1 MKIKKEKWVI
11 KRRGGAM
18 EDMVSRLGITPAFAR
33 ILCGRGYDSAE
44 KAAAFLYPDGAEL
57 KPAEALPDAE
67 RFCAFLFQAKERGQ
81 KVRVIGDYDADGV
94 TATFIMTEGLKRFGI
109 EADYRIPDRVSDGYG
124 ISIGM
129 VEEAASDGIG
139 VIVTVDNGIAAA
151 EQVKRAKEKGLTVL
165 VTDHHEPQEEIPAA
179 DAVVDF
185 KVNPDYPGTPVSG
198 AVVAAKLM
206 DLLLGKCG
214 QEGFLYE
221 HMEILALST
230 VADVM
235 ELTGENRVIVKT
247 GLAKPM
253 DRWNLGLRSLAAAN
267 GLKTEPKAYS
277 LGFVLA
283 PCINALGRLKKADP
297 GVALL
302 AEQDEAEAMK
312 LAESLVAANAV
323 RKEMTTKA
331 IEDACREI
339 DARGDEEAMPIVYV
353 SENCHESI
361 AGIVAGKLRERYY
374 VPAIVLCK
382 SEDSPEYLKGSGR
395 SIEEYNIFEGLQS
408 CSKLLTKFGGHAQA
422 CGLTL
427 PAESLDS
434 FREAFTE
441 HFRSLGEGGTEK
453 IVIDLVMHFS
463 DISEQ
468 FITEMGRMEPFGK
481 GNARPVLASRNV
493 TVKRISH
500 FGRSVRYTRLQLTD
514 ECGSSISAVYF
525 GSSDEFV
532 KAMKERNGREAV
544 DEAYAGRGRIPMHIL
559 YSAQKSSYSGEIELT
574 VEHYQF
580 PEGT

>member
-1 MKIKKEKWVI
+1 
-11 KRRGGAM
+11 M